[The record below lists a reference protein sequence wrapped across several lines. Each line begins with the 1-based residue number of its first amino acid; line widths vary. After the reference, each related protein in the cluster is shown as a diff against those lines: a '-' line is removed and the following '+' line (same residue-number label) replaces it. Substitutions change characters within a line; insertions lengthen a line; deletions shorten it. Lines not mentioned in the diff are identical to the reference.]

1 MTVERI
7 SEEERE
13 LERALEAL
21 PVPELSAELRRRLA
35 EIPERGKVR
44 RFPVRSWRVSA
55 LGWAAA
61 AAIGLFIGVQT
72 ADTEPADTA
81 SLDDVAKSPEGD
93 SETIDNGSLEEDE
106 TLALAVGSLTELD
119 EEP

>member
-1 MTVERI
+1 VTVERI

-35 EIPERGKVR
+35 EIPERGTVR
-44 RFPVRSWRVSA
+44 RFPGRSWRVSA

-61 AAIGLFIGVQT
+61 AAIGLFIGAQT

-81 SLDDVAKSPEGD
+81 SVD
-93 SETIDNGSLEEDE
+93 SEAIDNGSLEEDE
-106 TLALAVGSLTELD
+106 TLALAVGSFTELE